1 MVMWSVGRGEHG
13 KMLPL
18 SSKTEGKWESVWGE
32 TERPGCPLLP
42 TLPSVQSQI
51 SSKCILAIE
60 DVGDAPPQ
68 GTHSSPFLGST
79 VEQESPVVI
88 AVFQFHDLQT
98 TGRPFL

>member
-60 DVGDAPPQ
+60 DVGDVPPRELTPPHFLAPQWNRRAP
-68 GTHSSPFLGST
+68 L
-79 VEQESPVVI
+79 
-88 AVFQFHDLQT
+88 
-98 TGRPFL
+98 